1 MAPASTAPSLCPSPT
16 RYGSGIPR
24 RWLRPLVVAVAMV
37 ASPGHA
43 TVADPIPP
51 GMTERQHD
59 LLVYA
64 WHEGMKRNLAVTT
77 ASILL
82 QESSAGT
89 DHKVGDRS
97 NGFGRRSYGVM
108 QLQLRAAYDALEHC
122 PELGSFRT
130 EEEVIAR
137 LIHDDRWNI
146 RVGVCFLDRLN
157 SRTNMT
163 WRELITAYNR
173 GIQGSR
179 AVDPDS
185 FPYTLGVV
193 AHATAGGLVGD
204 NRAYFQ
210 RKAEERYGPALRDR
224 ERPATEVAIDLPLYW
239 H

>member
-1 MAPASTAPSLCPSPT
+1 MEPETFPQSLCAQPVRRSRRP
-16 RYGSGIPR
+16 G
-24 RWLRPLVVAVAMV
+24 RWLRPLFVAVVMV
-37 ASPGHA
+37 TSASHA
-43 TVADPIPP
+43 VESDPIPP

-59 LLVYA
+59 LLIYA
-64 WHEGMKRNLAVTT
+64 WHEGMARDLSITT
-77 ASILL
+77 TSILL

-108 QLQLRAAYDALEHC
+108 QLQLSAARDALEHC
-122 PELGSFRT
+122 PELGTFRT
-130 EEEVIAR
+130 EEEIIAR

-157 SRTNMT
+157 SRGSMS

-173 GIQGSR
+173 GVQGSR
-179 AVDPDS
+179 AVDPTT
-185 FPYTLGVV
+185 FPYTVSVV
-193 AHATAGGLVGD
+193 AHATSGGLVGD

-210 RKAEERYGPALRDR
+210 RKALERYGPTPR
-224 ERPATEVAIDLPLYW
+224 ENSGPAAEVAIDLPAYW

>member
-1 MAPASTAPSLCPSPT
+1 MAPETTTQSLCART
-16 RYGSGIPR
+16 IRHGCGRPR
-24 RWLRPLVVAVAMV
+24 RWLRPLFVVVVMV
-37 ASPGHA
+37 ASASHA
-43 TVADPIPP
+43 AVPDPIPT

-64 WHEGMKRNLAVTT
+64 WHEGMTRNLAVTT

-89 DHKVGDRS
+89 DHKVGDRA

-108 QLQLRAAYDALEHC
+108 QLQLAAARDALEHC
-122 PELGSFRT
+122 PELGTFRT
-130 EEEVIAR
+130 EEEIIAR

-157 SRTNMT
+157 SRQSMT

-179 AVDPDS
+179 AVDPNT
-185 FPYTLGVV
+185 FPYTLSVV
-193 AHATAGGLVGD
+193 AHATSGGLVGD
-204 NRAYFQ
+204 NRDYFQ
-210 RKAEERYGPALRDR
+210 RKAVERYGPAPH
-224 ERPATEVAIDLPLYW
+224 ERQYPATEVAIDLPVYW